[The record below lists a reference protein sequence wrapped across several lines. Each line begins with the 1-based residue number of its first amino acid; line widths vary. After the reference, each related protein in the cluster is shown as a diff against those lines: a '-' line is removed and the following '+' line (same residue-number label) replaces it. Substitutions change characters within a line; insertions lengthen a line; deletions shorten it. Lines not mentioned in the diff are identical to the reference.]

1 MPKVSAIEKLR
12 KTAFSGLQNVRNNL
26 DGRTYKSYY
35 NKLLSSTRKDT
46 IQKIID
52 NINLVVEENS
62 NRATNKDIKNLKKP
76 KINSYGIIDKV
87 KFFTK
92 FKFEVSNVY
101 SLKELYEVIMD
112 AFNKINNDLR
122 LEGHTASN
130 SATSATLYFTN
141 ILDGTPR
148 YVSFM
153 YDQMTTYELFK
164 EQYDRIDSG
173 TFMTK
178 KHKPQVS
185 NPSEQVGSENLD
197 PNVWELN
204 LNEFSISCANLKL
217 GGNGKSDKM
226 IYEVEGIEESKSTI
240 KGKEVGNKDCAY
252 QCLLKIKERGM
263 KINLDK
269 VKPAQLRDFNN
280 LRDFIKEN
288 NLPIHIIANSF
299 TLKKTVPDIVRD
311 NGMVYIDYKDIYGN
325 VRKCAS
331 SSIDLANDISI
342 PYLYYSAKDKEGCY
356 WDEPVK
362 DIIIFDE
369 VNKHYDVIKGK
380 YKICDGV
387 YITLSSYILKN
398 GELLFKPKEMN
409 INSRSSRP
417 VELKYVFF
425 DYETVIDFDKSQC
438 MKEYSLSILVLTND
452 ELCTLNKADL
462 EKDMETVQKIRKEKC
477 ITFLGYNCSNE
488 FINWIIKNQIDTAF
502 VFIGFNNA
510 NFDNFILLDALLRY
524 RGSNAEFSISDIF
537 YNGSQLL
544 NFYMCGRHNT
554 FDIHK
559 HLMGSLKDNC
569 ESFKINCCA
578 KKSFDHN
585 KAQQLYQ
592 SGKLI
597 EFITD
602 NEELKEYNEYD
613 VLATAVLFFKYRE
626 ALDLIPATKKYAK
639 NLHEVKTIGSL
650 IYKVFEDSKKQKDFK
665 LPNLTFEEYTNL
677 QNSKIAGRVELF
689 NGVQKVEERLV
700 STDVCSL
707 YPYSMS
713 VAPVYYP
720 CGEKV
725 NTDVYMGP
733 DVIGFYYCDIDQS
746 NLRARNLPKIYAK
759 KSKIENDWGHEEV
772 LENYLISN
780 VMIELLLKYECKVVI
795 KSGFYFTDKMKSCEM
810 FDFILD
816 LMKAKNEEDEKKRNN
831 NPTYNPALRECEKLL
846 MNSLSGKVIEGLHT
860 EKTAEVKSVSDYL
873 QIQAKAE
880 SVNFIN
886 TIGGKLFL
894 SYEVSGESLIKRQRP
909 IYLGVLIY
917 DYSKRY
923 MYNYSYSKV
932 GLKELLY
939 TDTDASKFR
948 HSKFLEWKDWID
960 KENVIVPHWEEVEKV
975 DERYKNHRIYE
986 YKSKVFGSFEDELEK
1001 SIGENYVFY
1010 CLEKKS
1016 WCYSVDGITKF
1027 KFKGLNENALMLT
1040 MKEDFVKCK
1049 TIKHGKKGDAV
1060 AWDEEKYFVEPK
1072 KELEVYN
1079 FAQDNKHLAIGSKN
1093 EVKFFEQIYT
1103 TGEAYLL
1110 CSSFRKIVKNSA
1122 HNVKLGDDKK
1132 YNNLMNKIQ
1141 VNYMMKH
1148 ICLKK
1153 NV

>member
-1 MPKVSAIEKLR
+1 MPRISSKQKLLNEVISELYN
-12 KTAFSGLQNVRNNL
+12 ARNL
-26 DGRTYKSYY
+26 IDGRTWWAFYR
-35 NKLLSSTRKDT
+35 KLTQSARIDT
-46 IQKIID
+46 IKKI
-52 NINLVVEENS
+52 
-62 NRATNKDIKNLKKP
+62 RAKIADKIKP
-76 KINSYGIIDKV
+76 KPLVKLPSIKGFDKIDEV
-87 KFFTK
+87 KFFSK
-92 FKFEVSNVY
+92 FLFEVSNVND
-101 SLKELYEVIMD
+101 LHELYDLIMIAYREVD
-112 AFNKINNDLR
+112 NKLR
-122 LEGHTASN
+122 ID
-130 SATSATLYFTN
+130 TSASTSSSSCTLYFN
-141 ILDGTPR
+141 YIDNPSGKPR

-153 YDQMTTYELFK
+153 KDQMTTYELFK
-164 EQYDRIDSG
+164 TQYDLIASGGFKKGKVKIGGVEQQIASDSI
-173 TFMTK
+173 
-178 KHKPQVS
+178 
-185 NPSEQVGSENLD
+185 D
-197 PNVWELN
+197 PNVLELD
-204 LNEFSISCANLKL
+204 LNIFSIACANLKTEAH
-217 GGNGKSDKM
+217 GKSDKM

-240 KGKEVGNKDCAY
+240 KGKEVGNKDCGY
-252 QCLLKIKERGM
+252 QCLLKIKENGM
-263 KINLDK
+263 KYINLDK

-280 LRDFIKEN
+280 LRDFIKSH
-288 NLPIHIIANSF
+288 NLPIHIIGNSF
-299 TLKKTVPDIVRD
+299 TLKKTPDTIIRD
-311 NGMVYIDYKDIYGN
+311 NGLVYVDYTDVNGN

-331 SSIDLANDISI
+331 ASIDIKHDISV
-342 PYLYYSAKDKEGCY
+342 PYLYYAKDTDGE
-356 WDEPVK
+356 EAT
-362 DIIIFDE
+362 IIFDE
-369 VNKHYDVIKGK
+369 VNKHYDVIKGDI
-380 YKICDGV
+380 KICDNV
-387 YITLSSYILKN
+387 FITLSSYVLKN

-409 INSRSSRP
+409 INSRSNIH

-425 DYETVIDFDKSQC
+425 DYETVIDFKQSHC
-438 MKEYSLSILVLTND
+438 MREYSLSILVLTND
-452 ELCTLNKADL
+452 ELCALNKADL

-488 FINWIIKNQIDTAF
+488 FINWILTNQFNTAF

-510 NFDNFILLDALLRY
+510 NFDNFIFLDALLRY
-524 RGSNAEFSISDIF
+524 RGKNSEFSITDIF

-544 NFYMCGRHNT
+544 NFHMCGRHNT

-559 HLMGSLKDNC
+559 HLMGSLKSNC

-585 KAQQLYQ
+585 KAQQLYLNDN
-592 SGKLI
+592 LI

-626 ALDLIPATKKYAK
+626 ALESIKATEKYAK
-639 NLHEVKTIGSL
+639 NLHEIKTVGSL

-725 NTDVYMGP
+725 NTNVYMGP

-795 KSGFYFTDKMKSCEM
+795 KNGFYFTDRKKSCDM
-810 FDFILD
+810 FDFLLD
-816 LMKAKNEEDEKKRNN
+816 FMQAKNEQDDKKKNKDES
-831 NPTYNPALRECEKLL
+831 YNSALRETLKLL

-860 EKTAEVKSVSDYL
+860 EKTAEVKCVSDYL

-923 MYNYSYSKV
+923 MYDYSYSKV
-932 GLKELLY
+932 GLNQLLY

-948 HSKFLEWKDWID
+948 YSRFLEWKEWVD
-960 KENVIVPHWEEVEKV
+960 KENVQVPHWEEVEKI
-975 DERYKNHRIYE
+975 DERYKNHRVFE
-986 YKSKVFGSFEDELEK
+986 YGSKIFGAFEDELEDNV
-1001 SIGENYVFY
+1001 GNAYVFY

-1016 WCYSVDGITKF
+1016 WCYAVDNKAKF
-1027 KFKGLNENALMLT
+1027 RFKGLNENALMLT
-1040 MKEDFVKCK
+1040 MKEDFIKQK

-1060 AWDEEKYFVEPK
+1060 AWDEEKYFIEPNR
-1072 KELEVYN
+1072 ELDVYN

-1110 CSSFRKIVKNSA
+1110 CNSFRKIVKNRA
-1122 HNVKLGDDKK
+1122 HNVKLGDEKK

-1148 ICLKK
+1148 ISLKK

>member
-1 MPKVSAIEKLR
+1 MPRISAKQRLLNEVIAELNN
-12 KTAFSGLQNVRNNL
+12 ARNKI
-26 DGRTYKSYY
+26 DGRTWWALYR
-35 NKLLSSTRKDT
+35 KLTQTARIDT
-46 IQKIID
+46 IKKTRVRIE
-52 NINLVVEENS
+52 NL
-62 NRATNKDIKNLKKP
+62 IKP
-76 KINSYGIIDKV
+76 KPVPVFPKITGFKLIDKI
-87 KFFTK
+87 KFFSK
-92 FKFEVSNVY
+92 FLFEVSNVY
-101 SLKELYEVIMD
+101 T
-112 AFNKINNDLR
+112 
-122 LEGHTASN
+122 LEGLYNLIMRGFEEVDNKLGITPNSN
-130 SATSATLYFTN
+130 SKSATSATLYFN
-141 ILDGTPR
+141 SLIDGNPR
-148 YVSFM
+148 YVSIM
-153 YDQMTTYELFK
+153 RQEMTTYELFK
-164 EQYDRIDSG
+164 EQYDLIASG
-173 TFMTK
+173 NFKTGK
-178 KHKPQVS
+178 IKIGGINQSVS
-185 NPSEQVGSENLD
+185 SDAID

-204 LNEFSISCANLKL
+204 LNVFSISCANLKTE
-217 GGNGKSDKM
+217 GNGSSDKM
-226 IYEVEGIEESKSTI
+226 IFEVEGIEETKSTI

-252 QCLLKIKERGM
+252 QCLLKIKNQGM

-269 VKPAQLRDFNN
+269 VKPSELRDFNN
-280 LRDFIKEN
+280 LKEFIKQN
-288 NLPIHIIANSF
+288 NLPINIIGNSF
-299 TLKKTVPDIVRD
+299 TLRKTPPEIIRE
-311 NGMVYIDYKDIYGN
+311 NGLMYVEYTDKNGN
-325 VRKCAS
+325 VRKCGS
-331 SSIDLANDISI
+331 STIDIEHDINI
-342 PYLYYSAKDKEGCY
+342 AYLYCNKNTADGVEAT
-356 WDEPVK
+356 
-362 DIIIFDE
+362 IIFDE
-369 VNKHYDVIKGK
+369 VNKHYDVIKGDL
-380 YKICDGV
+380 KICDDV

-409 INSRSSRP
+409 INSRSNVH

-425 DYETVIDFDKSQC
+425 DYETVIDFEQSHC

-452 ELCTLNKADL
+452 ELCELNKADL
-462 EKDMETVQKIRKEKC
+462 EKDMEKVQQIRKDKC

-488 FINWIIKNQIDTAF
+488 FINWILENQFDTAF
-502 VFIGFNNA
+502 VFIGFNNT
-510 NFDNFILLDALLRY
+510 NFDNFIFLDALLRY
-524 RGSNAEFSISDIF
+524 KGPNSEFSITDIF

-544 NFYMCGRHNT
+544 NFHMCGRHNT

-559 HLMGSLKDNC
+559 HLMGSLKSNC

-585 KAQQLYQ
+585 KAQQLYLN
-592 SGKLI
+592 GGLI
-597 EFITD
+597 NFITD

-626 ALDLIPATKKYAK
+626 ALESIKATEKYAK
-639 NLHEVKTIGSL
+639 NLHEIKTVGSL
-650 IYKVFEDSKKQKDFK
+650 IYKVFEDNKKNKDFK
-665 LPNLTFEEYTNL
+665 LPNLTFEEYTDL

-720 CGEKV
+720 CGEKL

-746 NLRARNLPKIYAK
+746 NLRAKNLPKIYAK

-795 KSGFYFTDKMKSCEM
+795 KNGFYFTDRKKSCDM
-810 FDFILD
+810 FDFLLD
-816 LMKAKNEEDEKKRNN
+816 FMQAKNEQDDKKKNKDVS
-831 NPTYNPALRECEKLL
+831 YNSALRETLKLL

-860 EKTAEVKSVSDYL
+860 EKTSEVKCVSDYL
-873 QIQAKAE
+873 QIQDKAE

-886 TIGGKLFL
+886 SIGGKLFL

-923 MYNYSYSKV
+923 MYDYSYSKV
-932 GLKELLY
+932 GLDQLLY

-948 HSKFLEWKDWID
+948 YSRFLEWKEWVD
-960 KENVIVPHWEEVEKV
+960 KENVQVPHWEEVEKI
-975 DERYKNHRIYE
+975 DERYKNHRVFE
-986 YKSKVFGSFEDELEK
+986 YGSKIFGAFEDELED
-1001 SIGENYVFY
+1001 SLGNDYVFY

-1016 WCYSVDGITKF
+1016 WCYAVDNKAKF
-1027 KFKGLNENALMLT
+1027 RFKGLNENALMLT
-1040 MKEDFVKCK
+1040 MKEDFIKQK
-1049 TIKHGKKGDAV
+1049 TIKHGVKGEAV
-1060 AWDEEKYFVEPK
+1060 AWDEEKYYVEPN

-1110 CSSFRKIVKNSA
+1110 CNSFRKIVKNSA
-1122 HNVKLGDDKK
+1122 RNVKLGEETK

-1148 ICLKK
+1148 ISLKK